1 MFPLKNGRRLS
12 TDPLGV
18 ENQHQL
24 RWFYKI
30 CKHNCKLH
38 RLPMSALRSP
48 LQWRLLA
55 ADHLAVLND
64 CLKGLGAKQ
73 NSDILWT
80 SEKIAAF
87 ESCKEHLNRAVM
99 LAFPQSTVPW
109 SLMVDASDTAIGG
122 SVQQLVNG
130 SWQPLGFYSRKLS
143 ENERKYSAYDREL
156 LAAYACV
163 KQFRYLLEG
172 RIFTLYTDHKPL
184 TYAFRQKSDKS
195 SPRQA
200 RQLDYIGQFTTDIQH
215 ISGKDNVV
223 ADYLSR
229 IESITT
235 PLDYTKLAA
244 EQREEDLPS
253 SLSGSS
259 LTWKRSLV
267 ADSNVPVYCDIST
280 KFVRPYVP
288 NSFRL
293 QAFRSIHNLAHPGN
307 RATYKLLSQRFVW
320 PSMAKDCAEWVRTC
334 TDCQRNK
341 VQRHTHSP
349 LGEFRPPEDRFSQV
363 HIDLIGPLTP
373 SQGYTYALTCIDRF
387 TRWVEVIPLSDARA
401 ETVANAFCLHWISR
415 FGVPDKIVSDR
426 GRQFDCSLFK
436 ELVKTLGITH
446 NLTSSSGS
454 TRSDERKKNAIGAR
468 RSFPQQ
474 VQGLRGL
481 LLRRGVFVAV
491 STVRM
496 SCWRVQFCN
505 WLSSRVIGHTASRSG
520 TTPQNLKGAD
530 VSRQL
535 QDQRQL
541 RGQTQFRDQCQLRDQ
556 SQLRDQPQLRDQTQ
570 IRDQSELRDQTQFR
584 EKRQLRDQRILQDQS
599 QLRDQRQLRVQ
610 TQFRDQRQLR
620 DQTQFRDQRQLRGQ
634 TQFREKRQL
643 RDQRQL

>member
-1 MFPLKNGRRLS
+1 MRELANNRVSEEILKTLWLQRLPANVQGILSVSADPNLATLAILADKILEVCDPRNSVCVVNNELPISNRSRSPNADIADRIEALTRRFDEFESRYSSRLPRPRDRSRTRSKSPRRLS
-12 TDPLGV
+12 RSARQKSG
-18 ENQHQL
+18 
-24 RWFYKI
+24 RWFMAMSIPFPIRMTFGLCNAAQTFQRFVNKVTRGLKNVRAYIDDCLIASTSEEEHLNDLRELFQRFKEYGVTINPAKCEFGKTEIEFLGHTICREGVKPISSKI
-30 CKHNCKLH
+30 EATVQFE
-38 RLPMSALRSP
+38 LPKNTKELRRFLGMFNFYRRFVP
-48 LQWRLLA
+48 KA

-122 SVQQLVNG
+122 SVQQLVNR

-259 LTWKRSLV
+259 LTWKRILV
-267 ADSNVPVYCDIST
+267 ADSNVP
-280 KFVRPYVP
+280 
-288 NSFRL
+288 
-293 QAFRSIHNLAHPGN
+293 
-307 RATYKLLSQRFVW
+307 
-320 PSMAKDCAEWVRTC
+320 
-334 TDCQRNK
+334 
-341 VQRHTHSP
+341 
-349 LGEFRPPEDRFSQV
+349 
-363 HIDLIGPLTP
+363 
-373 SQGYTYALTCIDRF
+373 
-387 TRWVEVIPLSDARA
+387 
-401 ETVANAFCLHWISR
+401 
-415 FGVPDKIVSDR
+415 
-426 GRQFDCSLFK
+426 
-436 ELVKTLGITH
+436 
-446 NLTSSSGS
+446 
-454 TRSDERKKNAIGAR
+454 
-468 RSFPQQ
+468 
-474 VQGLRGL
+474 
-481 LLRRGVFVAV
+481 
-491 STVRM
+491 
-496 SCWRVQFCN
+496 
-505 WLSSRVIGHTASRSG
+505 
-520 TTPQNLKGAD
+520 
-530 VSRQL
+530 
-535 QDQRQL
+535 
-541 RGQTQFRDQCQLRDQ
+541 
-556 SQLRDQPQLRDQTQ
+556 
-570 IRDQSELRDQTQFR
+570 
-584 EKRQLRDQRILQDQS
+584 
-599 QLRDQRQLRVQ
+599 
-610 TQFRDQRQLR
+610 
-620 DQTQFRDQRQLRGQ
+620 
-634 TQFREKRQL
+634 
-643 RDQRQL
+643 

>member
-1 MFPLKNGRRLS
+1 MTFGLCNAAQTFQRFVNKVTRGLKNVRAYIDDCLIASTSEEEHLNDLRELFQRFKEYGVTINPAKCEFGKTEIEFLGHTICREGVKPISSKIEATVQFELPKNTKELRRF
-12 TDPLGV
+12 LGMF
-18 ENQHQL
+18 N
-24 RWFYKI
+24 FYRRFVPK
-30 CKHNCKLH
+30 
-38 RLPMSALRSP
+38 
-48 LQWRLLA
+48 A

-259 LTWKRSLV
+259 LTWKRILV
-267 ADSNVPVYCDIST
+267 ADSNVP
-280 KFVRPYVP
+280 
-288 NSFRL
+288 
-293 QAFRSIHNLAHPGN
+293 
-307 RATYKLLSQRFVW
+307 
-320 PSMAKDCAEWVRTC
+320 
-334 TDCQRNK
+334 
-341 VQRHTHSP
+341 
-349 LGEFRPPEDRFSQV
+349 
-363 HIDLIGPLTP
+363 
-373 SQGYTYALTCIDRF
+373 
-387 TRWVEVIPLSDARA
+387 
-401 ETVANAFCLHWISR
+401 
-415 FGVPDKIVSDR
+415 
-426 GRQFDCSLFK
+426 
-436 ELVKTLGITH
+436 
-446 NLTSSSGS
+446 
-454 TRSDERKKNAIGAR
+454 
-468 RSFPQQ
+468 
-474 VQGLRGL
+474 
-481 LLRRGVFVAV
+481 
-491 STVRM
+491 
-496 SCWRVQFCN
+496 
-505 WLSSRVIGHTASRSG
+505 
-520 TTPQNLKGAD
+520 
-530 VSRQL
+530 
-535 QDQRQL
+535 
-541 RGQTQFRDQCQLRDQ
+541 
-556 SQLRDQPQLRDQTQ
+556 
-570 IRDQSELRDQTQFR
+570 
-584 EKRQLRDQRILQDQS
+584 
-599 QLRDQRQLRVQ
+599 
-610 TQFRDQRQLR
+610 
-620 DQTQFRDQRQLRGQ
+620 
-634 TQFREKRQL
+634 
-643 RDQRQL
+643 